1 MRETPSDEWGARKH
15 CCFDA
20 TWFST
25 VASFC
30 EETAKRSCAIL
41 FGLDNDDVIH
51 ARRSNHGRKQITLPQ
66 PELPN
71 DIASCHALI
80 KQLHAE
86 LQVASHRIEELSSA
100 GLQDAATRI
109 AHLEALL
116 SENEE
121 TIADQQQTIKNLSA
135 DNALLKR
142 SLFGQRRERFTDP
155 AQGILFDAQTLEAA
169 SQPLNEQPA
178 EGESSKPDEDK
189 KKKKRTS
196 KGRQP
201 RVFPEFLPREE
212 EKIYLDDKDIPEEM
226 RDNPDARRFFKRVSE
241 QLEMIPMQL
250 KVVERYQEVI
260 ALDQLDETTIV
271 VSSKRPASLIQSF
284 VGPSIWAYL
293 TACRFAD
300 HLPYYRIED
309 ILGRSGF
316 RIDRSTQWRWMR
328 GLAQG
333 VTPLVELMWQRALL
347 SDCLMVDETPIK
359 ELAPGGTL
367 TGYLWTAVGDANHP
381 YDCFTYTS
389 DRRSIGPETFLS
401 GYQGY
406 LLSDAYVG
414 YERIGKLWPGVLKAS
429 CWVHG
434 RRKFDECHHLGA
446 TDQTRTALAYI
457 RQLFDIEDRYWE
469 ASNEQRLA
477 ARQAMSKPSVETFR
491 EWLFDEQLRQLPK
504 SKLRGAINC
513 MLSRWDSFTRFLESG
528 AIPMSS
534 NFAEQSL
541 KYPILGRKAWLF
553 VGNLQAGETAAKLFT
568 LTKTCTRHRI
578 DPYAYL
584 QDVYTRLP
592 TVSPDELPTLLPDVW
607 IKDHPQHLIQER
619 VQEALDRARR
629 TRERRAA
636 RRREAA

>member
-1 MRETPSDEWGARKH
+1 MVEEWP
-15 CCFDA
+15 
-20 TWFST
+20 
-25 VASFC
+25 
-30 EETAKRSCAIL
+30 E
-41 FGLDNDDVIH
+41 
-51 ARRSNHGRKQITLPQ
+51 QMTLPQ

-71 DIASCHALI
+71 DITSCHALI

-86 LQVASHRIEELSSA
+86 LQVAVQRIEEMDA
-100 GLQDAATRI
+100 VGLQDAVTQL

-116 SENEE
+116 AEHKA
-121 TIADQQQTIKNLSA
+121 TISDQQQTIKNLSA

-142 SLFGQRRERFTDP
+142 SLFGPRRERFTDP
-155 AQGILFDAQTLEAA
+155 AQGVLFDAHTLEAA
-169 SQPLNEQPA
+169 SQPPATQPT
-178 EGESSKPDEDK
+178 EGESSDEDEK
-189 KKKKRTS
+189 QGKKRSS

-212 EKIYLDDKDIPEEM
+212 EKILLEDKDIPEEM
-226 RDNPDARRFFKRVSE
+226 QNNPNARRFFKKIGE
-241 QLEMIPMQL
+241 QLEMVPMQL

-260 ALDQLDETTIV
+260 ALDQPDETTTVI
-271 VSSKRPASLIQSF
+271 SAKRPASLIQSF
-284 VGPSIWAYL
+284 VGPSVWAYL
-293 TACRFAD
+293 TVCRFAD

-333 VTPLVELMWQRALL
+333 VTPLVELMWQGAL
-347 SDCLMVDETPIK
+347 SSECLLVDETPVK

-367 TGYLWTAVGDANHP
+367 TGYLWTAVGDTNHP
-381 YDCFTYTS
+381 YDCFAYTS

-401 GYQGY
+401 GYEGH
-406 LLSDAYVG
+406 LVSDAYVG
-414 YERIGKLWPGVLKAS
+414 YERIGKLWKGVLKAS

-434 RRKFDECHHLGA
+434 RRKFEECHHLGA

-457 RQLFDIEDRYWE
+457 RQLFAIEDLYRE
-469 ASNEQRLA
+469 SSNEQRLA
-477 ARQAMSKPSVETFR
+477 ARQAKSKPIVEAFG
-491 EWLFDEQLRQLPK
+491 EWLFEERSRQLPK
-504 SKLRGAINC
+504 SKLRGAINY
-513 MLSRWDSFTRFLESG
+513 MLNRWDSFTRFLESG

-553 VGNLQAGETAAKLFT
+553 VGNPQAGQTAAKLFT

-584 QDVYTRLP
+584 QDVYARLP
-592 TVSPDELPTLLPDVW
+592 TVSPTELPTLLPDNW
-607 IKDHPQHLIQER
+607 IKEHPQHIVQQR
-619 VQEALDRARR
+619 VQEAIDRARR
-629 TRERRAA
+629 TRERRAE
-636 RRREAA
+636 RRRAAA

>member
-1 MRETPSDEWGARKH
+1 MTS
-15 CCFDA
+15 
-20 TWFST
+20 
-25 VASFC
+25 
-30 EETAKRSCAIL
+30 
-41 FGLDNDDVIH
+41 
-51 ARRSNHGRKQITLPQ
+51 PQ
-66 PELPN
+66 LELPK

-86 LQVASHRIEELSSA
+86 LQVASQRIEEMASV
-100 GLQDAATRI
+100 GLQDATARV

-116 SENEE
+116 TEQKE
-121 TIADQQQTIKNLSA
+121 TIADQQQTIQNLSA

-142 SLFGQRRERFTDP
+142 SLFGRRRERFTDP
-155 AQGILFDAQTLEAA
+155 AQGLLFDAEALEAA
-169 SQPLNEQPA
+169 SQPPNGKPA
-178 EGESSKPDEDK
+178 EGESSKPGK
-189 KKKKRTS
+189 KGKKRKKRTS
-196 KGRQP
+196 KGRRP

-226 RDNPDARRFFKRVSE
+226 RDNPNARRFFKKISE
-241 QLEMIPMQL
+241 QLEVVPMQM

-260 ALDQLDETTIV
+260 ALDQADETTIF
-271 VSSKRPASLIQSF
+271 VSAKRPASLIQSF
-284 VGPSIWAYL
+284 VGPSVWAYL
-293 TACRFAD
+293 TVCRFAD

-309 ILGRSGF
+309 VLGRSGF

-333 VTPLVELMWQRALL
+333 VTPLVELMWERALL
-347 SDCLMVDETPIK
+347 SGCLLVDETPVK

-389 DRRSIGPETFLS
+389 DRRSIGPETFLA

-406 LLSDAYVG
+406 LLADAYVG

-434 RRKFDECHHLGA
+434 RRKFQECHHLGA
-446 TDQTRTALAYI
+446 TDQTRTPLAYI
-457 RQLFDIEDRYWE
+457 RQLFDLEDMYRE
-469 ASNEQRLA
+469 AINEQRLA
-477 ARQAMSKPSVETFR
+477 ARQARSKLIVEAFH
-491 EWLFDEQLRQLPK
+491 EWLLEEWSRQLPK
-504 SKLRGAINC
+504 SKMRGATNY
-513 MLSRWDSFTRFLESG
+513 MLNRWDSFTRFLESG
-528 AIPMSS
+528 AIPMTT

-553 VGNLQAGETAAKLFT
+553 VGNPQAGETAAKLFT

-584 QDVYTRLP
+584 QDVYARLP
-592 TVSPDELPTLLPDVW
+592 TLSPDELPTLLPDAW
-607 IKDHPQHLIQER
+607 IKDHPQHIVQER

-636 RRREAA
+636 RRVAA